1 MKKKKSVNQ
10 SLLLQHNLL
19 FGGADAA
26 PPYIFGS
33 EMTCSSLYC
42 APHFLVLVRLFP
54 EATSEICLLV
64 RRLWF
69 QHVLNSS
76 ITPLVCIDLH
86 SFISSRCPSSDWEV
100 SHLAIECNN
109 CRLYFPQEMQFHQSV
124 HVFMSWMFLISNRRN
139 LKPTRLDC
147 QNKIM
152 LIPDIRVIAVL
163 AEILYNFASHSK
175 RQIIQCYGKIP
186 F

>member
-1 MKKKKSVNQ
+1 LCLYDENQIKRLEGKQRERNKGKKVKNEMKKKKSVNQ

-86 SFISSRCPSSDWEV
+86 SFISSRCPSSD
-100 SHLAIECNN
+100 
-109 CRLYFPQEMQFHQSV
+109 
-124 HVFMSWMFLISNRRN
+124 
-139 LKPTRLDC
+139 
-147 QNKIM
+147 
-152 LIPDIRVIAVL
+152 
-163 AEILYNFASHSK
+163 
-175 RQIIQCYGKIP
+175 
-186 F
+186 

>member
-1 MKKKKSVNQ
+1 MMKIKSKDWKGNRERNKGKKSKKRDEEKSVNQ

-76 ITPLVCIDLH
+76 ITPLVCIDLY
-86 SFISSRCPSSDWEV
+86 SFISSRYPN
-100 SHLAIECNN
+100 IT
-109 CRLYFPQEMQFHQSV
+109 
-124 HVFMSWMFLISNRRN
+124 I
-139 LKPTRLDC
+139 
-147 QNKIM
+147 
-152 LIPDIRVIAVL
+152 
-163 AEILYNFASHSK
+163 
-175 RQIIQCYGKIP
+175 
-186 F
+186 